1 MKPAMVMILAT
12 LALSFGATGCLII
25 PTPHSDSGYART
37 NVNQRVQL
45 QFLPGRTTREDVI
58 MALGEPDVVSRDECC
73 LAYRS
78 EKIVALWILAGAS
91 QEGGGAMG
99 GTIYKNYF
107 YIFEFNPEGFYQTNR
122 LTGQYGLVQGMDEP
136 QLKLPA
142 IKSNYANSVPAA
154 EAGETVRHEYPKC
167 FWLAGVDGYRSKGS
181 TYIMGL
187 PGQLLLTESNLV
199 FVLDSQFANSEPALK
214 VPLASVIEVRVD
226 NWLLARRLVICLDT
240 QAIHSFSI
248 QKPGGIW
255 QDKAAMLA
263 ECAFIQSKIKPR
275 Q

>member
-1 MKPAMVMILAT
+1 MKPAMVMILT
-12 LALSFGATGCLII
+12 ILALGVGATGCLII

-37 NVNQRVQL
+37 NVNQQVQH
-45 QFLPGRTTREDVI
+45 QFVPGRTTREDVI

-78 EKIVALWILAGAS
+78 EKVVALWVFAAGYQAT
-91 QEGGGAMG
+91 G
-99 GTIYKNYF
+99 GTIYKNHY

-122 LTGQYGLVQGMDEP
+122 LKGQYGLVQGMDEP
-136 QLKLPA
+136 QLNSPV
-142 IKSNYANSVPAA
+142 IESNYTKTGPAA
-154 EAGETVRHEYPKC
+154 EAGEMVRHEYPKC

-187 PGQLLLTESNLV
+187 PGRLSITESNVV

-226 NWLLARRLVICLDT
+226 KWLLARRLVIHLDT
-240 QAIHSFSI
+240 HATHSFSI
-248 QKPGGIW
+248 QQPGGIW
-255 QDKAAMLA
+255 QDKAAMQA
-263 ECAFIQSKIKPR
+263 ECAFIQSKIKSTPLVK
-275 Q
+275 